1 MAPSPQ
7 LVQMYK
13 QLQQTFM
20 SGNLQQTGLLLA
32 KLKVRLFA
40 IVSATVLGLPLLWLL

>member
-1 MAPSPQ
+1 
-7 LVQMYK
+7 MYK

-40 IVSATVLGLPLLWLL
+40 IVSATALGLPLLWLL